1 MRQEKTQGRRPQKA
15 TQPQPWELPPQP
27 ITRTLNH
34 PPLLGLGTAPSSVL
48 CSHTLFMQQFSS
60 SARAKLCNRRV
71 HTHLHTPV
79 PAQDPPQEPRDSVV
93 DHCLKTC

>member
-48 CSHTLFMQQFSS
+48 CSHTVHAAIQLQRKGKVMQLQ
-60 SARAKLCNRRV
+60 SA
-71 HTHLHTPV
+71 HTP
-79 PAQDPPQEPRDSVV
+79 PHPCACPGPSPGAQRLCCGPLP
-93 DHCLKTC
+93 